1 MRIIQKIAVLAITL
15 LWVVIIPL
23 NIRAE
28 SPGPANTVGRF
39 NTALLK
45 AMKGGGTLGFTG
57 RYELLAPVIKENFAL
72 PFMGEKSVG
81 RYWETWGQEQQK
93 LFLDKYA
100 TWSISSYANNF
111 KSYGGE
117 KFEILP
123 HGGQKGRTQ
132 TIVSRLTKKNGE
144 TVDFYYRLREIENKW
159 RIVDIQIKGVSQLAL
174 TRAQFVDILKNKG
187 FDNLIDT
194 LREKI
199 HALSTDQ

>member
-1 MRIIQKIAVLAITL
+1 
-15 LWVVIIPL
+15 
-23 NIRAE
+23 
-28 SPGPANTVGRF
+28 
-39 NTALLK
+39 
-45 AMKGGGTLGFTG
+45 
-57 RYELLAPVIKENFAL
+57 
-72 PFMGEKSVG
+72 
-81 RYWETWGQEQQK
+81 
-93 LFLDKYA
+93 
-100 TWSISSYANNF
+100 
-111 KSYGGE
+111 
-117 KFEILP
+117 LP

-199 HALSTDQ
+199 HDLSTDQ